1 MANTN
6 SNPGGQIDE
15 TLAQEF
21 LNHAADL
28 KSDYSTR
35 NSNLDK
41 IEAMYMLD
49 WQTGKP
55 DDPAVQATI
64 TVDPDPRNSTIGA
77 VRLMTAAEPSFSVP
91 FDENI
96 PDAGEKSDKVEQW
109 CLALWRAAG
118 KIRQRPLHQDAVLSA
133 VLFNEVHLAINSTQD
148 LLSYAQKQAP
158 NDPRGESA
166 IKRFQRIA
174 ETTPFMLELLGVRE
188 GYPEYDNYG
197 LAAYYREVTMRA
209 GEILDKWGDLAI
221 LGGLSN
227 SDRKNQVTYGDWWDD
242 TYHAVYI
249 NSKCIL
255 LAPHGMPCIP
265 IVAQVVEGSNELFS
279 KAEYRSQPFLYALQK
294 SGMWERENLSLTVMY
309 NAIFRIGASV
319 NFVYK
324 RATGNE
330 EALTPNF
337 DILGGVIEIK
347 AGEDYVY
354 LQRQVVD
361 PAVQNG
367 LGIAERKSSEATMYK
382 QALGEPLGANAPF
395 SSVSLL
401 NQAGRLPLVP
411 MQKSCQS
418 AFGKAMEICLTLA
431 KAGIGGTK
439 VATGKG
445 PLELKTTDIPDG
457 ISIDCK
463 VEIDLPQDDRQNA
476 LVAMQLTSGDAPMAS
491 KRWVRENLLHMGQ
504 SNLMDKEIARE
515 KYINAQIM
523 AYYQQMMAQLQQ
535 QTQPMGGP
543 AGVPGGPGGPGGAG
557 NPGSGEQVGVPGGVD
572 QGAAAGQGIP
582 PELMAQMA
590 GGGAGQ
596 AGLPGMPMTEPVQ
609 GAGQ

>member
-6 SNPGGQIDE
+6 GTGGQIDE

-21 LNHAADL
+21 MNHAADL

-35 NSNLDK
+35 NSNLDD

-64 TVDPDPRNSTIGA
+64 TVDPDPRNATIGA

-96 PDAGEKSDKVEQW
+96 PDAGEKSDAIEQW

-133 VLFNEVHLAINSTQD
+133 VLFNEIHMAINSTQD
-148 LLSYAQKQAP
+148 LLGYAQKQAP
-158 NDPRGESA
+158 NDPRGASA

-174 ETTPFMLELLGVRE
+174 ETTPYMLELMGVRE
-188 GYPEYDNYG
+188 GYPEYDSYG
-197 LAAYYREVTMRA
+197 LAAYYREVDMRA

-221 LGGLSN
+221 NLGGLSN

-242 TYHAVYI
+242 TYHAVYV

-255 LAPHGMPCIP
+255 LAEHGLPCIP

-279 KAEYRSQPFLYALQK
+279 KAEYRSQPFMYALQK
-294 SGMWERENLSLTVMY
+294 SGLWERENLSLTVMY

-324 RATGNE
+324 RVASNE
-330 EALTPNF
+330 EALSPNF

-347 AGEDYVY
+347 EGEDYVY
-354 LQRQVVD
+354 LQRQAVD

-382 QALGEPLGANAPF
+382 QTLGEPLGSTAPY
-395 SSVSLL
+395 SMVSLL
-401 NQAGRLPLVP
+401 NQAGRLPLVS

-418 AFGKAMEICLTLA
+418 AFGKAMEICLTMA

-439 VATGKG
+439 VSTGKG
-445 PLELKTTDIPDG
+445 PLELKAADIPDG
-457 ISIDCK
+457 ISIESH

-476 LVAMQLTSGDAPMAS
+476 LVAMQLTSGDAPLSS
-491 KRWVRENLLHMGQ
+491 KRWARENLLHMGQ
-504 SNLMDKEIARE
+504 SNLMDKEIASE

-523 AYYQQMMAQLQQ
+523 QYYQQMMAQLQQ
-535 QTQPMGGP
+535 QQAANSQPPAANGQAQAAGGP
-543 AGVPGGPGGPGGAG
+543 GVPGAPIGP
-557 NPGSGEQVGVPGGVD
+557 D
-572 QGAAAGQGIP
+572 QGAAGQGMP
-582 PELMAQMA
+582 PELAAQMA
-590 GGGAGQ
+590 AGGAGQ
-596 AGLPGMPMTEPVQ
+596 AGLPTMPLTGPVQQ